1 MPDDT
6 TEILAQIKSVLAT
19 ACDGKG
25 AIHDGE
31 KSDAQAAAAE
41 LAAKRLEP
49 DLPTIISILTT
60 CRTLREVQDLLN
72 EQRHVVEQSRPG
84 GSSHRKQP
92 ALAKTHKHN
101 LQRLADLLGATVC
114 CRSVSV
120 RDGKLVNTSEEPN
133 VIGRSKESLLNVTF
147 KDWFDDPNSTPRMPV
162 WQPEPHQYLASTG
175 EEIRAVQYSRRGVE
189 GFETMSKVGRARV
202 KGGRS
207 AGSADD
213 DVVASSPD
221 IATPQDAKSQSSD
234 VDSPALPD
242 AAVRRRVHL
251 IELQAAMDVEAEEY
265 KEEVAARLRSQN
277 QMQAQ
282 ALPKKNRKETTE
294 TTNDTPRSTRSRA
307 AKKQTSTSTPAKKL
321 ETFKV
326 MSSRQL
332 LEDELKQDSSALSA
346 AKSGTDEDQTDI
358 PAQPCGSA
366 QPSFKDGAKKSLLVT
381 LHISPIK
388 LAGLEASLLA
398 KREKTSS
405 GKRIS
410 STTLEHEQAPS
421 TATVAP
427 ETSHDTTNTRA
438 DGRKKIILKLGHKRN
453 SRVQEMQKRW
463 DRVPEVWPESAIRTH
478 ADREDGDAASEKRA
492 RSLMDDDVGSEAA
505 TATKKARLE

>member
-1 MPDDT
+1 MPDDA

-60 CRTLREVQDLLN
+60 CRTLGEVQDLLN

-92 ALAKTHKHN
+92 ALAKIHKHN
-101 LQRLADLLGATVC
+101 LQRLADLLGATVR

-133 VIGRSKESLLNVTF
+133 VIARSKESLLNVTF

-162 WQPEPHQYLASTG
+162 WQPEPHQYLANTG

-189 GFETMSKVGRARV
+189 GFETVAQKLVDTSKDAREWRSMQMSKVGRARV
-202 KGGRS
+202 KGDTS

-221 IATPQDAKSQSSD
+221 IATPQDPKSQSSD

-294 TTNDTPRSTRSRA
+294 TTDDTPRSARSRA

-346 AKSGTDEDQTDI
+346 AKPGTDEDQTGI

-388 LAGLEASLLA
+388 LARLEAKLLA

-410 STTLEHEQAPS
+410 STSLEHEQAPS
-421 TATVAP
+421 TTTIAP
-427 ETSHDTTNTRA
+427 EASHNTATTRA
-438 DGRKKIILKLGHKRN
+438 DGRKKIILKLGHKRD
-453 SRVQEMQKRW
+453 SRVQEM
-463 DRVPEVWPESAIRTH
+463 
-478 ADREDGDAASEKRA
+478 
-492 RSLMDDDVGSEAA
+492 
-505 TATKKARLE
+505 